1 MEIQSVSY
9 EEACFRLVS
18 LSEVSNIVCLLVI
31 QCNNV
36 SSYFEMFIK
45 LKYIHAF
52 DNSWR
57 KKVEHFKSVWLKI
70 HLSDVISMSWS
81 AVCECERK
89 KSCLSQWKVTFTPN
103 SLISWYYINLTVR
116 SSHLKKFDWFFVDVK
131 NTKSD
136 SNLFLMP
143 FGANKEKTNRV

>member
-57 KKVEHFKSVWLKI
+57 KKVEHFKFVWLKI

-89 KSCLSQWKVTFTPN
+89 KKLFVTVE
-103 SLISWYYINLTVR
+103 SYIHAQLFNFMIL
-116 SSHLKKFDWFFVDVK
+116 HQFNCKEQPFKKIWLVLCGCEEYQKWQQPLLDAIWCQQRK
-131 NTKSD
+131 N
-136 SNLFLMP
+136 
-143 FGANKEKTNRV
+143 R